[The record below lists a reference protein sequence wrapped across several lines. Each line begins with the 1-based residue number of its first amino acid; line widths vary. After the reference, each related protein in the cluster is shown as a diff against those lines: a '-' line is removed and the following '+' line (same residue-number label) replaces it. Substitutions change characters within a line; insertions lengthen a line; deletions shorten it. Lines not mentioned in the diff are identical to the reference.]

1 MYVSSWCC
9 TCFCVVLF
17 VRLCTGHFIM
27 VPLNLTYLHCLQHYF
42 FDHLFNLYFHLM
54 SYMII
59 RITSMIRHAT
69 LLLIENKQYECM
81 QCIIEEY
88 LWDLLFN
95 DGIALYF
102 KKFIL

>member
-1 MYVSSWCC
+1 
-9 TCFCVVLF
+9 
-17 VRLCTGHFIM
+17 
-27 VPLNLTYLHCLQHYF
+27 
-42 FDHLFNLYFHLM
+42 M